1 MTIDV
6 KKLRDYLTDYYGSA
20 SKNGNPM
27 ALIELSNVELASG
40 YELVEI
46 AKKIKINLEDFTL
59 NDDYER

>member
-6 KKLRDYLTDYYGSA
+6 KKLRDYLTDYYGCA

-40 YELVEI
+40 YELVEM
-46 AKKIKINLEDFTL
+46 AKK
-59 NDDYER
+59 